1 MAETTL
7 ILTRHGATEHNLAR
21 PYVLQGRTMDP
32 PLDEVGRKQSEA
44 LAAALKDQPIAAVF
58 SSQFLRARQTA
69 SIISAKLGEPSK
81 VLEAIGEIDIGVWE
95 GLTWDKIRAKWPEEA
110 KAFDED
116 CSKQGY
122 LGGENYAQL
131 RDRVVPAFETLAGE
145 FSGKTVVAVGHN
157 GVNRAAIC
165 HWLGI
170 PLGYSRRI
178 PQANGSYSVI
188 TMRGT
193 MVKVHTIN
201 VVDHLAGLPGLD

>member
-1 MAETTL
+1 
-7 ILTRHGATEHNLAR
+7 
-21 PYVLQGRTMDP
+21 MDP

-44 LAAALKDQPIAAVF
+44 LAAALKDRPIAAVF

-69 SIISAKLGEPSK
+69 SIISATLGEPSK
-81 VLEAIGEIDIGVWE
+81 VIDAIGEIDIGTWE
-95 GLTWDKIRAKWPEEA
+95 GLTWDQIRAKWPKETA
-110 KAFDED
+110 AFEED

-122 LGGENYAQL
+122 LGGENYTQL
-131 RDRVVPAFETLAGE
+131 RDRVVPAFATLVGE
-145 FSGKTVVAVGHN
+145 FAGKTVVAVGHN

-178 PQANGSYSVI
+178 PQANGSYSVV
-188 TMRGT
+188 TFRGT

-201 VVDHLAGLPGLD
+201 VVDHLAGLPGID